1 MVMPVCDSLL
11 LKECPMSAARRLVA
25 TSFAVAALAALA
37 VSAPLVVPT
46 ATAGNGTVAAIGPG
60 CCK

>member
-1 MVMPVCDSLL
+1 
-11 LKECPMSAARRLVA
+11 MSAARRLVA